1 MGRRVEGNP
10 LVRRMRSIE
19 RRYHC
24 GRLDPR
30 KPFVI
35 RLDGR
40 SFSRWT
46 GGLEKPFD
54 MRLVNLFIETTKALF
69 RELDN
74 LRFAYG
80 QSDEVSL
87 LFFPL
92 HPNSQPIFGGKVYKV
107 LSLSASI
114 FTATFNRFL
123 PHHLP
128 EKSEPANFD
137 SRVIQFESV
146 GDVRDYF
153 LWRWKDAVRNSK
165 NSFARLYL
173 SPKEMAGKT
182 SGELVEIAKVRGGEW
197 EALPLKTR
205 YGWALYADY
214 SSGKLR
220 VAEVITYPFEKVE
233 GKVRES
239 LRFLP

>member
-1 MGRRVEGNP
+1 MGRRVEDNP
-10 LVRRMRSIE
+10 LVMRMRSIE

-24 GRLDPR
+24 GILDPR

-35 RLDGR
+35 RLAGR
-40 SFSRWT
+40 PFSRWT

-54 MRLVNLFIETTKALF
+54 MRLVSLFIETTKALF

-80 QSDEVSL
+80 QSDKVAL

-92 HPNSQPIFGGKVYKV
+92 HPNSQPIFGGKIYKV

-123 PHHLP
+123 SHYIP

-137 SRVIQFESV
+137 SRVVQFDNFS
-146 GDVRDYF
+146 DVRNYF

-165 NSFARLYL
+165 NSSPRLYL
-173 SPKEMAGKT
+173 SPKKMVCKT
-182 SGELVEIAKVRGGEW
+182 SGELIEVAKVGVVTGRH
-197 EALPLKTR
+197 
-205 YGWALYADY
+205 
-214 SSGKLR
+214 SH
-220 VAEVITYPFEKVE
+220 
-233 GKVRES
+233 
-239 LRFLP
+239 